1 MEPLRKPTDRVR
13 FVPGSRAGLDAAVL
27 QVLAA
32 AGECRETALGTDD
45 IRRVAGG
52 ADGPGTVTEL
62 DLAAALERLRAW
74 GLLQPNGDGGE
85 APRPAEEYERG
96 AVRYSLTRHGEAVIA
111 GVRHALGLL
120 DSCGAP
126 RTAVLD
132 AVAERLDELDRLL
145 AGPATADGR
154 MLAALT
160 ELEAHLAE
168 LDANTAA
175 LHGEPRSPGRA
186 GEAGTAGVPAVRTAT
201 PARLQEFLT
210 GLEQRGPAL
219 ASAVARIEERGVM
232 VLHERALRGAQPPP
246 HGGGDAEAAWL
257 ERRREQWELLR
268 AWFRPADGTPARI
281 QRLHDTAR
289 QAVLTLLHML
299 DRITDPRR
307 PSATTDQDFREL
319 ARWFAAAPGEDELHR
334 LWAAAFGLTS
344 ARHAHLC
351 HPDPELISP
360 AESWAFAQPVE
371 VSSLLRSSGRTER
384 FTRTARVRDV
394 AGLKAARAERARH
407 ERAELEAAWDL
418 LRTDG
423 PVRLSDF
430 GGLEHGVFDRLLD
443 LLGRALS
450 TPPDSTGARRG
461 STGDGR
467 VEVVLREAA
476 DGRTAVLRTPHG
488 SLEGPDYLVEVRPS
502 GGAPVPSPRTAGAP
516 EAAE

>member
-1 MEPLRKPTDRVR
+1 MPTDMFR
-13 FVPGSRAGLDAAVL
+13 FAPGSRAGLEAVVL
-27 QVLAA
+27 QVLATA
-32 AGECRETALGTDD
+32 AECRGTALGTDA
-45 IRRVAGG
+45 IRQTAGG
-52 ADGPGTVTEL
+52 GDGPGAVPEPDL
-62 DLAAALERLRAW
+62 LAALDRLRAC
-74 GLLQPNGDGGE
+74 GLLEPCGE
-85 APRPAEEYERG
+85 GEEYERD
-96 AVRYSLTRHGEAVIA
+96 AVRYAPTRQGEAAIA
-111 GVRHALGLL
+111 GVRHALGMPAVT
-120 DSCGAP
+120 GAP
-126 RTAVLD
+126 RLTVLD
-132 AVAERLDELDRLL
+132 AVAARLDELGRLL
-145 AGPATADGR
+145 DGPATADGR
-154 MLAALT
+154 ILAALT
-160 ELEAHLAE
+160 ELEEHLAA
-168 LDANTAA
+168 LDDNTRAF
-175 LHGEPRSPGRA
+175 HGEPRSPVRA
-186 GEAGTAGVPAVRTAT
+186 GGAGPAGVHTSRTAT
-201 PARLQEFLT
+201 PAQLQEFLT

-219 ASAVARIEERGVM
+219 ASAVARIEERGVAL
-232 VLHERALRGAQPPP
+232 LHRRALRGAQPPP
-246 HGGGDAEAAWL
+246 GGEEGAAVWL

-281 QRLHDTAR
+281 ERLRDTAR

-307 PSATTDQDFREL
+307 PSATTVQDFREL
-319 ARWFAAAPGEDELHR
+319 ARWFAAAPGEEELHR
-334 LWAAAFGLTS
+334 LWATAFGLTS

-360 AESWAFAQPVE
+360 AESWASAQPVE
-371 VSSLLRSSGRTER
+371 VSSLLRSSGRSER

-394 AGLKAARAERARH
+394 AGIKAARAERARH

-476 DGRTAVLRTPHG
+476 DGRTAVLRTPLG

>member
-1 MEPLRKPTDRVR
+1 MPTDMFR
-13 FVPGSRAGLDAAVL
+13 FAPGSRAGLDAAVL
-27 QVLAA
+27 QVLAT
-32 AGECRETALGTDD
+32 AGEHRGTALGTDV
-45 IRRVAGG
+45 IRQAAGG
-52 ADGPGTVTEL
+52 GDGPGAMPEP
-62 DLAAALERLRAW
+62 DLAAALDRLRAW
-74 GLLQPNGDGGE
+74 GLLEPCGDG
-85 APRPAEEYERG
+85 AEHGRG
-96 AVRYSLTRHGEAVIA
+96 AVRYAPTSHGEAAIA
-111 GVRHALGLL
+111 GVRHVLGMPAAA
-120 DSCGAP
+120 GAP
-126 RTAVLD
+126 DLTMLD
-132 AVAERLDELDRLL
+132 AVAARLDELGRLL
-145 AGPATADGR
+145 DGPATADGR
-154 MLAALT
+154 IFAALT
-160 ELEAHLAE
+160 ELEAQLAA

-175 LHGEPRSPGRA
+175 SDGGPRRPVRA
-186 GEAGTAGVPAVRTAT
+186 AGAGPDDVHASRTAT
-201 PARLQEFLT
+201 VPHVQEFPT
-210 GLEQRGPAL
+210 GPEQRLPAL
-219 ASAVARIEERGVM
+219 ASAVARIEERGVA
-232 VLHERALRGAQPPP
+232 VLHARALRGAQPPP
-246 HGGGDAEAAWL
+246 HGGEDAEAAWL

-268 AWFRPADGTPARI
+268 AWFRPIDGTPARI
-281 QRLHDTAR
+281 QRLHDAAR

-319 ARWFAAAPGEDELHR
+319 ARWFAAAPGEEELHR

-360 AESWAFAQPVE
+360 AESWASAQPVE

-394 AGLKAARAERARH
+394 AGIKAARAERARH

-467 VEVVLREAA
+467 VEVVLRDAA